1 MKNFQVEICE
11 TFIKIVSVEAKN
23 EQEALKLVRNDYDN
37 KKIVLD
43 NDFFDVDFNI
53 IDGED

>member
-37 KKIVLD
+37 KNIVLD